1 MENNQV
7 EKIES
12 VIDDMFTQNE
22 DPSIIF
28 INNLQILYRLS
39 KDEFIN
45 NFKTRK
51 IKIIYLLRE
60 QMYYIFLDHFDDEIL
75 VKNGFVIKED
85 SRQHLRKRF
94 KTLNA
99 IMDIYNIGLSIL

>member
-7 EKIES
+7 EKISS

-28 INNLQILYRLS
+28 INNLLILYRLS

-45 NFKTRK
+45 KFKTRENK
-51 IKIIYLLRE
+51 TIYLLRE
-60 QMYYIFLDHFDDEIL
+60 QMYYIFLDHFDEEIL
-75 VKNGFVIKED
+75 V
-85 SRQHLRKRF
+85 
-94 KTLNA
+94 
-99 IMDIYNIGLSIL
+99 